1 MQDDD
6 RMEGAMTRRGQL
18 LCTFSGPVG
27 ALLIFAGLWPAM
39 QFLPPLAPTAS
50 AAEVAAIY
58 RNNATGILL
67 GSLLIM
73 AGSTLLVAF
82 ACGIA
87 TQMKRMEGF
96 LSPYAYIQMFA
107 GTFALV
113 PVFLS
118 AILFS
123 AAAFRPERPDELI
136 LLLSDLGFLSLTIA
150 GFPAAAQVIAIGLAV
165 LNDRNKIPVFPR
177 WLGFINL
184 WDGVLFLP
192 TTLVALFKIGPFT
205 WRGAL
210 GFWLAAVALGI
221 WVNVMVW
228 ALMRARAT
236 LPQGQARRK

>member
-1 MQDDD
+1 
-6 RMEGAMTRRGQL
+6 MTRHGQL
-18 LCTFSGPVG
+18 LCTFSGPIG

-39 QFLPPLAPTAS
+39 HFLPPLPPTAS
-50 AAEVAAIY
+50 AAEVAAIF
-58 RNNATGILL
+58 RSNATGILI
-67 GSLLIM
+67 GSIFIM
-73 AGSTLLVAF
+73 AGSTFLIAF

-96 LSPYAYIQMFA
+96 LSPYAYIQMFT
-107 GTFALV
+107 GIFAMV
-113 PVFLS
+113 PVFMA

-165 LNDRNKIPVFPR
+165 LKDRNKIPVFPR
-177 WLGFINL
+177 WVGFINL

-221 WVNVMVW
+221 WVNIMVW

-236 LPQGQARRK
+236 IPQDSKLR